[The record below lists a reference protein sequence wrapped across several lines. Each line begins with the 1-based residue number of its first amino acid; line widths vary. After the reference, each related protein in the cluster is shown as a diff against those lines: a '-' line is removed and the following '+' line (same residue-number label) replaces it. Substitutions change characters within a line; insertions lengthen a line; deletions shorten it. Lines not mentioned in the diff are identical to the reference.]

1 MLDGVAVNRPLPVA
15 FEVEDYRIL
24 GVLAQGGFSTVYL
37 AHDAQATPIALKQY
51 RPAQPGQDAAAWAR
65 GLRCFFEEAR
75 TLATLHHPNVVHVLN
90 FFRAHGTAYMAMRYE
105 VGRTLQEHIE
115 TRGDALPE
123 PWLRR
128 LFVQLLHGLRE
139 VHSARLLHL
148 DIKPGNI
155 YVRHDGT
162 PLLIDFG
169 AARSALSPDR
179 ARLASTYTSGFA
191 SPEHHNPG
199 PWSDI
204 YSVGA
209 SLYACLAGAAPLSA
223 AERVQKDSLVPAR
236 RRWAGRYSDRLL
248 AIVDWC
254 LRLDPALRPQSVLA
268 LQKALAAA
276 EAIAA

>member
-1 MLDGVAVNRPLPVA
+1 MSRPVG
-15 FEVEDYRIL
+15 FQVENYRIL

-37 AHDAQATPIALKQY
+37 AHDEAATPVALKEY
-51 RPAQPGQDAAAWAR
+51 RPLAPGQDLAAWNR
-65 GLRCFFEEAR
+65 GMQCFFEEGRA
-75 TLATLHHPNVVHVLN
+75 LAGLDHPNVVRVLN
-90 FFRAHGTAYMAMRYE
+90 FFRAHDTAYLAMRYE

-115 TRGDALPE
+115 QRREELPE

-128 LFVQLLHGLRE
+128 VFVALLHGLRE

-155 YVRHDGT
+155 YIRHDQA

-169 AARSALSPDR
+169 AARPALSADKLP
-179 ARLASTYTSGFA
+179 ATYTSGFA
-191 SPEHHNPG
+191 SPEHHRPG

-209 SLYACLAGAAPLSA
+209 SLYACLASEAPLPA
-223 AERVQKDSLVPAR
+223 AERLKKDGLVAAR
-236 RRWAGRYSDRLL
+236 RRWAGRYSDKLL

-268 LQKALAAA
+268 LQKALAGS
-276 EAIAA
+276 